1 MTASIPP
8 DMLDLFDEPALGHL
22 SYTNDAGQIV
32 AFPLWIDFDGSRI
45 LASSPEGSRKGQ
57 ALRKRPQVAVSVVST
72 KTPWHWVSVSG
83 RVVEIRPDDGLA
95 VIDRMSHKYLGQAYQ
110 RRTPREVFA
119 IEVDRVSH
127 SGNWRG

>member
-8 DMLDLFDEPALGHL
+8 DMLDFFDEPALGHL